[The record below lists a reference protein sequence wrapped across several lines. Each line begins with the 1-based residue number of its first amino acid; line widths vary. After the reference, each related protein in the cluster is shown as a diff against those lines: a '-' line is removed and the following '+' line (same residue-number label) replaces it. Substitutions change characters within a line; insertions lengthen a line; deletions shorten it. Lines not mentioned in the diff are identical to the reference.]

1 MDAGV
6 AGLTLSLDQAQ
17 APYRR
22 DRRESDMC
30 ARELKTLDLIRREK
44 VGELAPEGWGAHRG
58 WAVMRTTSASEPEYG
73 SSGDYMR
80 RNEPLRDARQA
91 HAYR

>member
-22 DRRESDMC
+22 DRRASNMC

-44 VGELAPEGWGAHRG
+44 VGALAPGGWDAQRG
-58 WAVMRTTSASEPEYG
+58 WAAMRTTSASEPVHG
-73 SSGDYMR
+73 SNGGCMR
-80 RNEPLRDARQA
+80 QNEPLRDAPRA
-91 HAYR
+91 HAYH